1 MQRHLVTVALA
12 AIAAGPGFSVAA
24 SADRDDA
31 HTGSH
36 VPASEIDAAV
46 SHMGPDPVADTV
58 LRVVPIGTEYN
69 VGVSVVRR
77 ATENGR
83 APPDAIVHDKITEVY
98 HVVEGSGVL
107 VTGGTLENSK
117 QLPADSAVVQKLI
130 GPSSIGTGIAGG
142 TRQRVQPG
150 DVLIIPPGTPHG
162 FVEIN
167 GKRILYTLV
176 RIDRDRILEVAT
188 PGAQ

>member
-1 MQRHLVTVALA
+1 MHPRTTLLLLLA
-12 AIAAGPGFSVAA
+12 AGCGFSVAA
-24 SADRDDA
+24 SADEVDV
-31 HTGSH
+31 HTRLH
-36 VPASEIDAAV
+36 VSASEIDAAV
-46 SHMGPDPVADTV
+46 SQMGSSPVEDTV

-77 ATENGR
+77 ATDNGR

-107 VTGGTLENSK
+107 VTGGTLENTK

-130 GPSSIGTGIAGG
+130 GPSSIGTGIVGG

-150 DVLIIPPGTPHG
+150 DVLVIPPGTPHG
-162 FVEIN
+162 FVEID
-167 GKRILYTLV
+167 GRRIVYTLV
-176 RIDRDRILEVAT
+176 RIDRDRVLEVAS
-188 PGAQ
+188 PGAH